1 MPDIFVSERNKEKET
16 KSPEEPRQE
25 FSEKKA
31 DQSTQDEGSKS
42 PKQKVGLFTNFAENP
57 GGIIFS
63 NLDDNEKILLF
74 LRRHFITN
82 ASWVLKAIIAFVLP
96 FIVLSLLGFVDFDP
110 IPSQYLFIFSTFYF
124 LVLSGYLFVH
134 FLSWLYNVTLITDQ
148 RVVDIDFSNLV
159 VESGGATKLSQI
171 EDVSYEQVGVLS
183 SLFDYGNV
191 TVQTAGAASNFLFAG
206 VPHPEKVVHL
216 INNLIGKQKH
226 V

>member
-1 MPDIFVSERNKEKET
+1 MPDIYVSDSNKEKKAPISAERKET
-16 KSPEEPRQE
+16 S
-25 FSEKKA
+25 A
-31 DQSTQDEGSKS
+31 DMRNSIEGSPSNS
-42 PKQKVGLFTNFAENP
+42 PSHKVGLLTTFVENP
-57 GGIIFS
+57 GSIIFS

-82 ASWVLKAIIAFVLP
+82 APWILKAMIAFILP
-96 FIVLSLLGFVDFDP
+96 FIVLSLLGFVNFDP
-110 IPSQYLFIFSTFYF
+110 IPPQYLFIFSSFYY

-183 SLFDYGNV
+183 SIFDNGNV

-206 VPHPEKVVHL
+206 VPHPERVVHL